1 MCGIV
6 GYTGNRQAAEILLD
20 GLSKLEYRGY
30 DSAGLAVRDGE
41 KLAVVVKAKGR
52 LSNLSEK
59 VDGGKALKGSCGI
72 GHTRWATHGEPSEKN
87 AHPHVAGNCTGSGA
101 GEVESDV
108 VGVHNGIIEN
118 YAELKDKLSRHGYRF
133 YSDTDTE
140 VAIKL
145 VDYYYKKYKM
155 GPVDAIAK
163 AMVRIRGSYA
173 LELMFKDYPEQI
185 WVARKDSPMII
196 GVKDDESFIASDVPA
211 ILKYTRNVYY
221 IGNLEFACVKKGS
234 VDFYDLNGDIV
245 KKDTTEIHN
254 LRVENQRL
262 QKYIDEYGPQSDGYS
277 VEDISPIMQLS
288 LETGTGEIRAYG
300 ISESRNEMFAYN
312 KAVTH
317 ATANLRKKME
327 LYIRYGIDMYNDELE
342 TDDGSSISNK
352 TREQV
357 VNACKGI
364 VEGINIIKCQKYYNR
379 YKHMYRYEVCV
390 KYDKENIISNI
401 KSQDR
406 QLLKK
411 EKEFERDMMDAWDE
425 LDKYQSDKN
434 KSENAGISLEPNQD
448 E

>member
-1 MCGIV
+1 MKKFIFV
-6 GYTGNRQAAEILLD
+6 LVTMF
-20 GLSKLEYRGY
+20 
-30 DSAGLAVRDGE
+30 AVT
-41 KLAVVVKAKGR
+41 L
-52 LSNLSEK
+52 
-59 VDGGKALKGSCGI
+59 
-72 GHTRWATHGEPSEKN
+72 TT
-87 AHPHVAGNCTGSGA
+87 
-101 GEVESDV
+101 
-108 VGVHNGIIEN
+108 
-118 YAELKDKLSRHGYRF
+118 YAS
-133 YSDTDTE
+133 
-140 VAIKL
+140 
-145 VDYYYKKYKM
+145 
-155 GPVDAIAK
+155 
-163 AMVRIRGSYA
+163 
-173 LELMFKDYPEQI
+173 
-185 WVARKDSPMII
+185 
-196 GVKDDESFIASDVPA
+196 
-211 ILKYTRNVYY
+211 
-221 IGNLEFACVKKGS
+221 
-234 VDFYDLNGDIV
+234 

-262 QKYIDEYGPQSDGYS
+262 QKYIEEYGPQSDGYS

-379 YKHMYRYEVCV
+379 YKQMYRYEVCV

-425 LDKYQSDKN
+425 LDKYQSDK
-434 KSENAGISLEPNQD
+434 KKLENTEMPLEPNQD

>member
-1 MCGIV
+1 MKKFIFV
-6 GYTGNRQAAEILLD
+6 LVTMF
-20 GLSKLEYRGY
+20 
-30 DSAGLAVRDGE
+30 AVT
-41 KLAVVVKAKGR
+41 L
-52 LSNLSEK
+52 
-59 VDGGKALKGSCGI
+59 
-72 GHTRWATHGEPSEKN
+72 TT
-87 AHPHVAGNCTGSGA
+87 
-101 GEVESDV
+101 
-108 VGVHNGIIEN
+108 
-118 YAELKDKLSRHGYRF
+118 YAS
-133 YSDTDTE
+133 
-140 VAIKL
+140 
-145 VDYYYKKYKM
+145 
-155 GPVDAIAK
+155 
-163 AMVRIRGSYA
+163 
-173 LELMFKDYPEQI
+173 
-185 WVARKDSPMII
+185 
-196 GVKDDESFIASDVPA
+196 
-211 ILKYTRNVYY
+211 
-221 IGNLEFACVKKGS
+221 
-234 VDFYDLNGDIV
+234 

-288 LETGTGEIRAYG
+288 LKTGTGEIRAYG

-364 VEGINIIKCQKYYNR
+364 VEGINVIKCQKYYNR
-379 YKHMYRYEVCV
+379 YKQMYRYEVCV

-401 KSQDR
+401 KSQDK

-425 LDKYQSDKN
+425 LDKYQSDKK
-434 KSENAGISLEPNQD
+434 KSENAGIPLEHNQD

>member
-1 MCGIV
+1 MKKFIFV
-6 GYTGNRQAAEILLD
+6 LVTIF
-20 GLSKLEYRGY
+20 
-30 DSAGLAVRDGE
+30 AVT
-41 KLAVVVKAKGR
+41 L
-52 LSNLSEK
+52 
-59 VDGGKALKGSCGI
+59 
-72 GHTRWATHGEPSEKN
+72 TT
-87 AHPHVAGNCTGSGA
+87 
-101 GEVESDV
+101 
-108 VGVHNGIIEN
+108 
-118 YAELKDKLSRHGYRF
+118 YAS
-133 YSDTDTE
+133 
-140 VAIKL
+140 
-145 VDYYYKKYKM
+145 
-155 GPVDAIAK
+155 
-163 AMVRIRGSYA
+163 
-173 LELMFKDYPEQI
+173 
-185 WVARKDSPMII
+185 
-196 GVKDDESFIASDVPA
+196 
-211 ILKYTRNVYY
+211 
-221 IGNLEFACVKKGS
+221 
-234 VDFYDLNGDIV
+234 

-262 QKYIDEYGPQSDGYS
+262 QKYIEEYGPQSDGYS

-364 VEGINIIKCQKYYNR
+364 VEGINVIKCQKYYNR
-379 YKHMYRYEVCV
+379 YKQMYRYEVCV

-401 KSQDR
+401 KSQDK

-425 LDKYQSDKN
+425 LDKYQSDK
-434 KSENAGISLEPNQD
+434 KKPENAGIPLEPNQD

>member
-1 MCGIV
+1 MKKFIFV
-6 GYTGNRQAAEILLD
+6 LVTMF
-20 GLSKLEYRGY
+20 
-30 DSAGLAVRDGE
+30 AVT
-41 KLAVVVKAKGR
+41 L
-52 LSNLSEK
+52 
-59 VDGGKALKGSCGI
+59 
-72 GHTRWATHGEPSEKN
+72 TT
-87 AHPHVAGNCTGSGA
+87 
-101 GEVESDV
+101 
-108 VGVHNGIIEN
+108 
-118 YAELKDKLSRHGYRF
+118 YAS
-133 YSDTDTE
+133 
-140 VAIKL
+140 
-145 VDYYYKKYKM
+145 
-155 GPVDAIAK
+155 
-163 AMVRIRGSYA
+163 
-173 LELMFKDYPEQI
+173 
-185 WVARKDSPMII
+185 
-196 GVKDDESFIASDVPA
+196 
-211 ILKYTRNVYY
+211 
-221 IGNLEFACVKKGS
+221 
-234 VDFYDLNGDIV
+234 

-262 QKYIDEYGPQSDGYS
+262 QKYIEEYGPQSDGYS
-277 VEDISPIMQLS
+277 VEDISPIMQMS

-352 TREQV
+352 GREQV

-364 VEGINIIKCQKYYNR
+364 VEGINVIKCQKYYNR
-379 YKHMYRYEVCV
+379 YNHMYRYEVCV

-425 LDKYQSDKN
+425 LDKYQSDKK
-434 KSENAGISLEPNQD
+434 KSENVEIPLESNHD

>member
-1 MCGIV
+1 MKKFIFV
-6 GYTGNRQAAEILLD
+6 LVTMF
-20 GLSKLEYRGY
+20 
-30 DSAGLAVRDGE
+30 AVT
-41 KLAVVVKAKGR
+41 L
-52 LSNLSEK
+52 
-59 VDGGKALKGSCGI
+59 
-72 GHTRWATHGEPSEKN
+72 TT
-87 AHPHVAGNCTGSGA
+87 
-101 GEVESDV
+101 
-108 VGVHNGIIEN
+108 
-118 YAELKDKLSRHGYRF
+118 YAS
-133 YSDTDTE
+133 
-140 VAIKL
+140 
-145 VDYYYKKYKM
+145 
-155 GPVDAIAK
+155 
-163 AMVRIRGSYA
+163 
-173 LELMFKDYPEQI
+173 
-185 WVARKDSPMII
+185 
-196 GVKDDESFIASDVPA
+196 
-211 ILKYTRNVYY
+211 
-221 IGNLEFACVKKGS
+221 
-234 VDFYDLNGDIV
+234 

-300 ISESRNEMFAYN
+300 ISESRNEMFALN

-364 VEGINIIKCQKYYNR
+364 VEGINVIKCQKYYNR
-379 YKHMYRYEVCV
+379 YKQMYRYEVCV

-401 KSQDR
+401 KSQDK

-425 LDKYQSDKN
+425 LDKYQSDKK
-434 KSENAGISLEPNQD
+434 KSENAEMPLEPNQD

>member
-1 MCGIV
+1 MKKFIFV
-6 GYTGNRQAAEILLD
+6 LVTMF
-20 GLSKLEYRGY
+20 
-30 DSAGLAVRDGE
+30 AVT
-41 KLAVVVKAKGR
+41 L
-52 LSNLSEK
+52 
-59 VDGGKALKGSCGI
+59 
-72 GHTRWATHGEPSEKN
+72 TT
-87 AHPHVAGNCTGSGA
+87 
-101 GEVESDV
+101 
-108 VGVHNGIIEN
+108 
-118 YAELKDKLSRHGYRF
+118 YAS
-133 YSDTDTE
+133 
-140 VAIKL
+140 
-145 VDYYYKKYKM
+145 
-155 GPVDAIAK
+155 
-163 AMVRIRGSYA
+163 
-173 LELMFKDYPEQI
+173 
-185 WVARKDSPMII
+185 
-196 GVKDDESFIASDVPA
+196 
-211 ILKYTRNVYY
+211 
-221 IGNLEFACVKKGS
+221 
-234 VDFYDLNGDIV
+234 

-364 VEGINIIKCQKYYNR
+364 VEGINVIKCQKYYNR
-379 YKHMYRYEVCV
+379 YKQMYRYEVCV

-425 LDKYQSDKN
+425 LDKYQYDKK
-434 KSENAGISLEPNQD
+434 KSENAGIPLEHNQD

>member
-1 MCGIV
+1 MKKFIFV
-6 GYTGNRQAAEILLD
+6 LVTMF
-20 GLSKLEYRGY
+20 
-30 DSAGLAVRDGE
+30 AVT
-41 KLAVVVKAKGR
+41 L
-52 LSNLSEK
+52 
-59 VDGGKALKGSCGI
+59 
-72 GHTRWATHGEPSEKN
+72 TT
-87 AHPHVAGNCTGSGA
+87 
-101 GEVESDV
+101 
-108 VGVHNGIIEN
+108 
-118 YAELKDKLSRHGYRF
+118 YAS
-133 YSDTDTE
+133 
-140 VAIKL
+140 
-145 VDYYYKKYKM
+145 
-155 GPVDAIAK
+155 
-163 AMVRIRGSYA
+163 
-173 LELMFKDYPEQI
+173 
-185 WVARKDSPMII
+185 
-196 GVKDDESFIASDVPA
+196 
-211 ILKYTRNVYY
+211 
-221 IGNLEFACVKKGS
+221 
-234 VDFYDLNGDIV
+234 

-312 KAVTH
+312 KAITH

-364 VEGINIIKCQKYYNR
+364 VEGINVIKCQKYYNR
-379 YKHMYRYEVCV
+379 YKQMYRYEVCV

-411 EKEFERDMMDAWDE
+411 EREFERDMMDAWDE
-425 LDKYQSDKN
+425 LDKYQSDKK
-434 KSENAGISLEPNQD
+434 KSENAEMPLEPNQD

>member
-1 MCGIV
+1 MKKFIFV
-6 GYTGNRQAAEILLD
+6 LVTMF
-20 GLSKLEYRGY
+20 
-30 DSAGLAVRDGE
+30 AVT
-41 KLAVVVKAKGR
+41 L
-52 LSNLSEK
+52 
-59 VDGGKALKGSCGI
+59 
-72 GHTRWATHGEPSEKN
+72 TT
-87 AHPHVAGNCTGSGA
+87 
-101 GEVESDV
+101 
-108 VGVHNGIIEN
+108 
-118 YAELKDKLSRHGYRF
+118 YAS
-133 YSDTDTE
+133 
-140 VAIKL
+140 
-145 VDYYYKKYKM
+145 
-155 GPVDAIAK
+155 
-163 AMVRIRGSYA
+163 
-173 LELMFKDYPEQI
+173 
-185 WVARKDSPMII
+185 
-196 GVKDDESFIASDVPA
+196 
-211 ILKYTRNVYY
+211 
-221 IGNLEFACVKKGS
+221 
-234 VDFYDLNGDIV
+234 

-288 LETGTGEIRAYG
+288 LETGTDEIRAYG

-364 VEGINIIKCQKYYNR
+364 VEGINVIKCQKYYNR
-379 YKHMYRYEVCV
+379 YKQMYRYEVCV

-401 KSQDR
+401 KSQDK

-425 LDKYQSDKN
+425 LDKYQSDKK
-434 KSENAGISLEPNQD
+434 KSENAGLPLELNQD

>member
-1 MCGIV
+1 MKKFIFV
-6 GYTGNRQAAEILLD
+6 LVTMF
-20 GLSKLEYRGY
+20 
-30 DSAGLAVRDGE
+30 AVT
-41 KLAVVVKAKGR
+41 L
-52 LSNLSEK
+52 
-59 VDGGKALKGSCGI
+59 
-72 GHTRWATHGEPSEKN
+72 TT
-87 AHPHVAGNCTGSGA
+87 
-101 GEVESDV
+101 
-108 VGVHNGIIEN
+108 
-118 YAELKDKLSRHGYRF
+118 YAS
-133 YSDTDTE
+133 
-140 VAIKL
+140 
-145 VDYYYKKYKM
+145 
-155 GPVDAIAK
+155 
-163 AMVRIRGSYA
+163 
-173 LELMFKDYPEQI
+173 
-185 WVARKDSPMII
+185 
-196 GVKDDESFIASDVPA
+196 
-211 ILKYTRNVYY
+211 
-221 IGNLEFACVKKGS
+221 
-234 VDFYDLNGDIV
+234 

-288 LETGTGEIRAYG
+288 LETGTDEIRAYG

-364 VEGINIIKCQKYYNR
+364 VEGINVIKCQKYYNR
-379 YKHMYRYEVCV
+379 YKQMYRYEVCV

-401 KSQDR
+401 KSQDK

-425 LDKYQSDKN
+425 LDKYQSDKK
-434 KSENAGISLEPNQD
+434 KSENAEMPLEPNQD

>member
-1 MCGIV
+1 MF
-6 GYTGNRQAAEILLD
+6 
-20 GLSKLEYRGY
+20 
-30 DSAGLAVRDGE
+30 AVT
-41 KLAVVVKAKGR
+41 L
-52 LSNLSEK
+52 
-59 VDGGKALKGSCGI
+59 
-72 GHTRWATHGEPSEKN
+72 TT
-87 AHPHVAGNCTGSGA
+87 
-101 GEVESDV
+101 
-108 VGVHNGIIEN
+108 
-118 YAELKDKLSRHGYRF
+118 YAS
-133 YSDTDTE
+133 
-140 VAIKL
+140 
-145 VDYYYKKYKM
+145 
-155 GPVDAIAK
+155 
-163 AMVRIRGSYA
+163 
-173 LELMFKDYPEQI
+173 
-185 WVARKDSPMII
+185 
-196 GVKDDESFIASDVPA
+196 
-211 ILKYTRNVYY
+211 
-221 IGNLEFACVKKGS
+221 
-234 VDFYDLNGDIV
+234 

-364 VEGINIIKCQKYYNR
+364 VEGINVIKCQKYYNR
-379 YKHMYRYEVCV
+379 YKQMYRYEVCV

-401 KSQDR
+401 KSQDK

-425 LDKYQSDKN
+425 LDKYQSDKK
-434 KSENAGISLEPNQD
+434 KSENAEMPFEPNQD

>member
-1 MCGIV
+1 MKKFIFV
-6 GYTGNRQAAEILLD
+6 LVTMF
-20 GLSKLEYRGY
+20 
-30 DSAGLAVRDGE
+30 AVT
-41 KLAVVVKAKGR
+41 L
-52 LSNLSEK
+52 
-59 VDGGKALKGSCGI
+59 
-72 GHTRWATHGEPSEKN
+72 TT
-87 AHPHVAGNCTGSGA
+87 
-101 GEVESDV
+101 
-108 VGVHNGIIEN
+108 
-118 YAELKDKLSRHGYRF
+118 YAS
-133 YSDTDTE
+133 
-140 VAIKL
+140 
-145 VDYYYKKYKM
+145 
-155 GPVDAIAK
+155 
-163 AMVRIRGSYA
+163 
-173 LELMFKDYPEQI
+173 
-185 WVARKDSPMII
+185 
-196 GVKDDESFIASDVPA
+196 
-211 ILKYTRNVYY
+211 
-221 IGNLEFACVKKGS
+221 
-234 VDFYDLNGDIV
+234 

-342 TDDGSSISNK
+342 TDDGSSISNNA
-352 TREQV
+352 REQV

-364 VEGINIIKCQKYYNR
+364 VEGINVIKCQKYYNR
-379 YKHMYRYEVCV
+379 YKQMYRYEVCV

-401 KSQDR
+401 KSQDK

-425 LDKYQSDKN
+425 LDKYQSDKK
-434 KSENAGISLEPNQD
+434 KSENAEMPLEPNQD

>member
-1 MCGIV
+1 MKKFIFV
-6 GYTGNRQAAEILLD
+6 LVTMF
-20 GLSKLEYRGY
+20 
-30 DSAGLAVRDGE
+30 AVT
-41 KLAVVVKAKGR
+41 L
-52 LSNLSEK
+52 
-59 VDGGKALKGSCGI
+59 
-72 GHTRWATHGEPSEKN
+72 TT
-87 AHPHVAGNCTGSGA
+87 
-101 GEVESDV
+101 
-108 VGVHNGIIEN
+108 
-118 YAELKDKLSRHGYRF
+118 YAS
-133 YSDTDTE
+133 
-140 VAIKL
+140 
-145 VDYYYKKYKM
+145 
-155 GPVDAIAK
+155 
-163 AMVRIRGSYA
+163 
-173 LELMFKDYPEQI
+173 
-185 WVARKDSPMII
+185 
-196 GVKDDESFIASDVPA
+196 
-211 ILKYTRNVYY
+211 
-221 IGNLEFACVKKGS
+221 
-234 VDFYDLNGDIV
+234 

-364 VEGINIIKCQKYYNR
+364 VEGINVIKCQKYYNR
-379 YKHMYRYEVCV
+379 YKQMYRYEVCV

-401 KSQDR
+401 KSQDK

-425 LDKYQSDKN
+425 LDKYQSDKK
-434 KSENAGISLEPNQD
+434 KSENTGIPLEHNQD

>member
-1 MCGIV
+1 MKKFIFV
-6 GYTGNRQAAEILLD
+6 LVTMF
-20 GLSKLEYRGY
+20 
-30 DSAGLAVRDGE
+30 AVT
-41 KLAVVVKAKGR
+41 L
-52 LSNLSEK
+52 
-59 VDGGKALKGSCGI
+59 
-72 GHTRWATHGEPSEKN
+72 TT
-87 AHPHVAGNCTGSGA
+87 
-101 GEVESDV
+101 
-108 VGVHNGIIEN
+108 
-118 YAELKDKLSRHGYRF
+118 YAS
-133 YSDTDTE
+133 
-140 VAIKL
+140 
-145 VDYYYKKYKM
+145 
-155 GPVDAIAK
+155 
-163 AMVRIRGSYA
+163 
-173 LELMFKDYPEQI
+173 
-185 WVARKDSPMII
+185 
-196 GVKDDESFIASDVPA
+196 
-211 ILKYTRNVYY
+211 
-221 IGNLEFACVKKGS
+221 
-234 VDFYDLNGDIV
+234 

-262 QKYIDEYGPQSDGYS
+262 QKYIEEYGPQSDGYS

-300 ISESRNEMFAYN
+300 VSESRNEMFAYN

-364 VEGINIIKCQKYYNR
+364 VEGINVIKCQKYYNL
-379 YKHMYRYEVCV
+379 YKQMYRYEVCV

-425 LDKYQSDKN
+425 LDKYQSDKK
-434 KSENAGISLEPNQD
+434 KSENVEIPLEPNHD

>member
-1 MCGIV
+1 MKKFIFV
-6 GYTGNRQAAEILLD
+6 LVTMF
-20 GLSKLEYRGY
+20 
-30 DSAGLAVRDGE
+30 AVT
-41 KLAVVVKAKGR
+41 L
-52 LSNLSEK
+52 
-59 VDGGKALKGSCGI
+59 
-72 GHTRWATHGEPSEKN
+72 TT
-87 AHPHVAGNCTGSGA
+87 
-101 GEVESDV
+101 
-108 VGVHNGIIEN
+108 
-118 YAELKDKLSRHGYRF
+118 YAS
-133 YSDTDTE
+133 
-140 VAIKL
+140 
-145 VDYYYKKYKM
+145 
-155 GPVDAIAK
+155 
-163 AMVRIRGSYA
+163 
-173 LELMFKDYPEQI
+173 
-185 WVARKDSPMII
+185 
-196 GVKDDESFIASDVPA
+196 
-211 ILKYTRNVYY
+211 
-221 IGNLEFACVKKGS
+221 
-234 VDFYDLNGDIV
+234 

-277 VEDISPIMQLS
+277 IEDISPIMQLS

-364 VEGINIIKCQKYYNR
+364 VEGINVIKCQKYYNR
-379 YKHMYRYEVCV
+379 YKQMYRYEVCV

-401 KSQDR
+401 KSQDK

-425 LDKYQSDKN
+425 LDKYQSDKK
-434 KSENAGISLEPNQD
+434 KSENAEMPLEHNQD

>member
-1 MCGIV
+1 MKKFIFV
-6 GYTGNRQAAEILLD
+6 LVTMF
-20 GLSKLEYRGY
+20 
-30 DSAGLAVRDGE
+30 AVT
-41 KLAVVVKAKGR
+41 L
-52 LSNLSEK
+52 
-59 VDGGKALKGSCGI
+59 
-72 GHTRWATHGEPSEKN
+72 TT
-87 AHPHVAGNCTGSGA
+87 
-101 GEVESDV
+101 
-108 VGVHNGIIEN
+108 
-118 YAELKDKLSRHGYRF
+118 YAS
-133 YSDTDTE
+133 
-140 VAIKL
+140 
-145 VDYYYKKYKM
+145 
-155 GPVDAIAK
+155 
-163 AMVRIRGSYA
+163 
-173 LELMFKDYPEQI
+173 
-185 WVARKDSPMII
+185 
-196 GVKDDESFIASDVPA
+196 
-211 ILKYTRNVYY
+211 
-221 IGNLEFACVKKGS
+221 
-234 VDFYDLNGDIV
+234 

-312 KAVTH
+312 KAITH

-364 VEGINIIKCQKYYNR
+364 VEGINVIKCQKYYNR
-379 YKHMYRYEVCV
+379 YKQMYRYEICV

-401 KSQDR
+401 KSQDK

-425 LDKYQSDKN
+425 LDKYQSDKK
-434 KSENAGISLEPNQD
+434 KSENAEMPLEPNQD

>member
-1 MCGIV
+1 MKKFIFV
-6 GYTGNRQAAEILLD
+6 LVTMF
-20 GLSKLEYRGY
+20 
-30 DSAGLAVRDGE
+30 AVT
-41 KLAVVVKAKGR
+41 L
-52 LSNLSEK
+52 
-59 VDGGKALKGSCGI
+59 
-72 GHTRWATHGEPSEKN
+72 TT
-87 AHPHVAGNCTGSGA
+87 
-101 GEVESDV
+101 
-108 VGVHNGIIEN
+108 
-118 YAELKDKLSRHGYRF
+118 YAS
-133 YSDTDTE
+133 
-140 VAIKL
+140 
-145 VDYYYKKYKM
+145 
-155 GPVDAIAK
+155 
-163 AMVRIRGSYA
+163 
-173 LELMFKDYPEQI
+173 
-185 WVARKDSPMII
+185 
-196 GVKDDESFIASDVPA
+196 
-211 ILKYTRNVYY
+211 
-221 IGNLEFACVKKGS
+221 
-234 VDFYDLNGDIV
+234 

-262 QKYIDEYGPQSDGYS
+262 QKYIEEYGPQSDGYS

-352 TREQV
+352 TREQI

-364 VEGINIIKCQKYYNR
+364 VEGINVIKCQKYYNR
-379 YKHMYRYEVCV
+379 YKQMYRYEVCV

-425 LDKYQSDKN
+425 LDKYQSDK
-434 KSENAGISLEPNQD
+434 KKLENTEMPLEPNQD

>member
-1 MCGIV
+1 MKKFIFV
-6 GYTGNRQAAEILLD
+6 LVTMF
-20 GLSKLEYRGY
+20 
-30 DSAGLAVRDGE
+30 AVT
-41 KLAVVVKAKGR
+41 L
-52 LSNLSEK
+52 
-59 VDGGKALKGSCGI
+59 
-72 GHTRWATHGEPSEKN
+72 TT
-87 AHPHVAGNCTGSGA
+87 
-101 GEVESDV
+101 
-108 VGVHNGIIEN
+108 
-118 YAELKDKLSRHGYRF
+118 YAS
-133 YSDTDTE
+133 
-140 VAIKL
+140 
-145 VDYYYKKYKM
+145 
-155 GPVDAIAK
+155 
-163 AMVRIRGSYA
+163 
-173 LELMFKDYPEQI
+173 
-185 WVARKDSPMII
+185 
-196 GVKDDESFIASDVPA
+196 
-211 ILKYTRNVYY
+211 
-221 IGNLEFACVKKGS
+221 
-234 VDFYDLNGDIV
+234 

-357 VNACKGI
+357 INACKGI
-364 VEGINIIKCQKYYNR
+364 VEGINVIKCQKYYNR
-379 YKHMYRYEVCV
+379 YKQMYRYEVCV

-425 LDKYQSDKN
+425 LDKYQSDKK
-434 KSENAGISLEPNQD
+434 KSENVEIPLEPNHD

>member
-1 MCGIV
+1 MKKFIFV
-6 GYTGNRQAAEILLD
+6 LVTMF
-20 GLSKLEYRGY
+20 
-30 DSAGLAVRDGE
+30 AVT
-41 KLAVVVKAKGR
+41 L
-52 LSNLSEK
+52 
-59 VDGGKALKGSCGI
+59 
-72 GHTRWATHGEPSEKN
+72 TT
-87 AHPHVAGNCTGSGA
+87 
-101 GEVESDV
+101 
-108 VGVHNGIIEN
+108 
-118 YAELKDKLSRHGYRF
+118 YAS
-133 YSDTDTE
+133 
-140 VAIKL
+140 
-145 VDYYYKKYKM
+145 
-155 GPVDAIAK
+155 
-163 AMVRIRGSYA
+163 
-173 LELMFKDYPEQI
+173 
-185 WVARKDSPMII
+185 
-196 GVKDDESFIASDVPA
+196 
-211 ILKYTRNVYY
+211 
-221 IGNLEFACVKKGS
+221 
-234 VDFYDLNGDIV
+234 

-364 VEGINIIKCQKYYNR
+364 VEGINVIKCQKYYNR
-379 YKHMYRYEVCV
+379 YKQMYRYEVCV

-406 QLLKK
+406 HLLKK

-425 LDKYQSDKN
+425 LDKYQSDKK
-434 KSENAGISLEPNQD
+434 KSENVEIPLEPNHD